1 MTGLHRLISGQTSRR
16 ITTMPS
22 RSNERDERGQVLVI
36 VAMSLIVLIA
46 LVGLVID
53 GGLAWGHQR
62 NTQNVADAT
71 AKAGATVLAER
82 LAGATRN
89 DGDVLSAVD
98 ATADANGLDDLVAY
112 YTDDQ
117 GRLLTPA
124 GGLAANTG
132 TAAVV
137 GGGSIPTGSYGVM
150 SEGELTFDT
159 LLARVIGVDE
169 FTTVANATA
178 ISGYRNSTCPASAGC
193 GVMPVT
199 LPITILGCD
208 GSNNPAPA
216 EPEQQWELGV
226 FYTLPL
232 CKNGPGNVGWLDWTP
247 TAGGTSELEDAINEM
262 SNPAM
267 TWPGWYYIT
276 STGNVNSDA
285 IEDAINGY
293 LGEVVS
299 IPIFDV
305 TCDAEPTGP
314 GGTDCPPGHEGGN
327 GSNQWYHLVGMASL
341 RLCGPGIT
349 ECGTFTQGAYISG
362 MNPQCDTGNGG
373 TSCLAGLFEAIVE
386 EGEVSANPPPNAAI
400 AQVGIQLIE

>member
-1 MTGLHRLISGQTSRR
+1 MSG
-16 ITTMPS
+16 PA
-22 RSNERDERGQVLVI
+22 NERHESGQVLVI

-71 AKAGATVLAER
+71 AKAGAAVLAER
-82 LAGATRN
+82 LAGATRS

-112 YTDDQ
+112 YTDDE
-117 GRLLTPA
+117 GRLLTSA
-124 GGLAANTG
+124 GGLAANT
-132 TAAVV
+132 AAAAPV
-137 GGGSIPTGSYGVM
+137 GGGSIPTGAAGVM

-159 LLARVIGVDE
+159 LLARVIGFDE
-169 FTTVANATA
+169 FRTTATATA
-178 ISGYRNSTCPASAGC
+178 ISGYRTSVCPAAAGC
-193 GVMPVT
+193 GVLPVT

-208 GSNNPAPA
+208 GSNNPAPV

-247 TAGGTSELEDAINEM
+247 TAGGTSELIDNIENL

-267 TWPGWYYIT
+267 SWPNWYYIT
-276 STGNVNSDA
+276 STGNVNSSGV
-285 IEDAINGY
+285 EDAINAY
-293 LGEVVS
+293 AGEIVS
-299 IPIFDV
+299 IPLFDV

-314 GGTDCPPGHEGGN
+314 GGTDCPAGHEGGN

-341 RLCGPGIT
+341 RLCSPDIT

-362 MNPQCDTGNGG
+362 SSPECDTGNGG
-373 TSCLAGLFEAIVE
+373 TSCLAGVFEGIVE
-386 EGEVSANPPPNAAI
+386 EGEVSSNPPPNAGI
-400 AQVGIQLIE
+400 AQVGVQLIE

>member
-1 MTGLHRLISGQTSRR
+1 MF
-16 ITTMPS
+16 S
-22 RSNERDERGQVLVI
+22 RSNEPHERGQVLVI

-82 LAGATRN
+82 LGGATRA
-89 DGDVLSAVD
+89 DADVLAAVD

-117 GRLLTPA
+117 GRLLTSA
-124 GGLAANTG
+124 GGLAANTS

-137 GGGSIPTGSYGVM
+137 GGGAIPANTAGVM
-150 SEGELTFDT
+150 SEGELEFETV
-159 LLARVIGVDE
+159 LARVIGVDE
-169 FTTVANATA
+169 FTTVATATA
-178 ISGYRNSTCPASAGC
+178 VAGYRTGTCPASAGC
-193 GVMPVT
+193 VVLPVT

-208 GSNNPAPA
+208 GSNNPAPV
-216 EPEQQWELGV
+216 EPEQQWKLGV

-247 TAGGTSELEDAINEM
+247 TAGGTSELEDAIASPN
-262 SNPAM
+262 NPALK
-267 TWPGWYYIT
+267 WPGWYYIT
-276 STGNVNSDA
+276 STGNVNSKG
-285 IEDAINGY
+285 IEDAINDNY
-293 LGEVVS
+293 NGEIVS

-305 TCDAEPTGP
+305 TCDAQPTGP

-327 GSNQWYHLVGMASL
+327 GSNQWYHLAGMASL

-362 MNPQCDTGNGG
+362 SSPECDTGSGG
-373 TSCLAGLFEAIVE
+373 TSCLAGIFEKIVE
-386 EGEVSANPPPNAAI
+386 EGEVSSNPPPNAGI
-400 AQVGIQLIE
+400 AQVGIQLID

>member
-1 MTGLHRLISGQTSRR
+1 ML
-16 ITTMPS
+16 S
-22 RSNERDERGQVLVI
+22 RSSERQERGQVLVI

-82 LAGATRN
+82 LGGATR
-89 DGDVLSAVD
+89 DDADVLSAVD
-98 ATADANGLDDLVAY
+98 ATADANDLDDLVAY

-117 GRLLTPA
+117 GRLLTPV

-137 GGGSIPTGSYGVM
+137 GGGTIPTGAAGVM

-169 FTTVANATA
+169 FTTVATATA
-178 ISGYRNSTCPASAGC
+178 ISGYRTSSCPASAGC
-193 GVMPVT
+193 VVLPVT

-216 EPEQQWELGV
+216 EPEQQWDLGV

-247 TAGGTSELEDAINEM
+247 TAGGTSELTDAIE
-262 SNPAM
+262 NPNNPGLK
-267 TWPGWYYIT
+267 WPGWYYIT
-276 STGNVNSDA
+276 STGNVNSA
-285 IEDAINGY
+285 QVEDAINDNY
-293 LGEVVS
+293 AGELVS
-299 IPIFDV
+299 IPLFDV
-305 TCDAEPTGP
+305 TCDAQPTGP
-314 GGTDCPPGHEGGN
+314 GGTDCPTGHEGGN

-349 ECGTFTQGAYISG
+349 ACGTFTQGAYISG
-362 MNPQCDTGNGG
+362 SNPQCDTGNGG
-373 TSCLAGLFEAIVE
+373 TSCLAGVFEKIVE
-386 EGEVSANPPPNAAI
+386 EGEVSSNPPPNADI
-400 AQVGIQLIE
+400 AEVGIQLIE